1 MMIILDEN
9 ESKIVKALLYYLAEK
24 HNNYWDTDSE
34 IDYDKEEY
42 KNYYEL
48 RKRLEELNM
57 INKNDDISKLLYR
70 FLMDF

>member
-1 MMIILDEN
+1 MMILDEN

-24 HNNYWDTDSE
+24 HNYYWDTDSE

-42 KNYYEL
+42 GNYYEL

-70 FLMDF
+70 FLMDFK

>member
-1 MMIILDEN
+1 MMMILDEN

-24 HNNYWDTDSE
+24 HNDYWNTDSE

-42 KNYYEL
+42 GNYYEL

-57 INKNDDISKLLYR
+57 INKDDDISKLLYR

>member
-1 MMIILDEN
+1 MMILDEN

-24 HNNYWDTDSE
+24 HNDYWNTDSE

-42 KNYYEL
+42 GNYYEL

-57 INKNDDISKLLYR
+57 INKDDDISKLLYR

>member
-1 MMIILDEN
+1 MIILDEN

>member
-1 MMIILDEN
+1 MMILDEN

>member
-1 MMIILDEN
+1 MMMILDEN

-42 KNYYEL
+42 GNYYEL

-57 INKNDDISKLLYR
+57 INKDDDISKLLYR

>member
-1 MMIILDEN
+1 MMMILDEN